1 MSITADKKDGKL
13 TGRFRVEVQHGGLR
27 KRGRF
32 NTLKEAEA
40 AEGVFKAELVAGVDT
55 GAKRKFTKDRSRPQ
69 TLLEAVRRA
78 SGLLWVGKAVEVENF
93 NKLYTI
99 AAIIG
104 EGRAVNSITTETLD
118 DLVVGLS
125 QRGIADATY
134 NRYFSA
140 FNVFLRWCKER
151 NYLEGEVPTF
161 TWRDEDEGRI
171 RWLSYG
177 EENEVLRLIRGGMDR
192 LVRVAI
198 NTGMRRAELLGLT
211 PGQVQPDMVHLWKT
225 KNGTARHIPITSET
239 FRDLSILL
247 QRGMPSAS
255 QLRYEWNLVRDAMGL
270 GDDGEFV
277 FHACRHTFATRH
289 VEANTNLRVLQTLMG
304 HKRIET
310 TMRYAH
316 VTGDTLRDA
325 VLAAQTFHSQGMIA
339 HGSIRG
345 HNKQGLAQVGE
356 GSYRPLL
363 HFTPC
368 NTSHM

>member
-1 MSITADKKDGKL
+1 MAIYADRKDGKL
-13 TGRFRVEVQHGGLR
+13 TGRFRVEVQKGSQR
-27 KRGRF
+27 KRKRYD
-32 NTLKEAEA
+32 TLKEAEA
-40 AEGVFKAELVAGVDT
+40 AEARFKAEFEAGIFT
-55 GAKRKFTKDRSRPQ
+55 EAKRKFTKDRSRPE
-69 TLLEAVRRA
+69 TLLEAIRRA

-93 NKLYTI
+93 NKLYII
-99 AAIIG
+99 ATIIG
-104 EGRAVNSITTETLD
+104 ENRTVSSITTETLD

-140 FNVFLRWCKER
+140 FNVFLRWCKDR
-151 NYLEGEVPTF
+151 GYREGDIPSF

-171 RWLSYG
+171 RWLTYT

-198 NTGMRRAELLGLT
+198 NTGMRRTELLELK
-211 PGQVQPDMVHLWKT
+211 PDQVQPNMVHLWKT

-239 FRDLSILL
+239 FRDLSILM

-255 QLRYEWNLVRDAMGL
+255 QLRYEWNLVRETMGL
-270 GDDGEFV
+270 TDDNEFV

-325 VLAAQTFHSQGMIA
+325 IFAAKTFHDAGAIA

-345 HNKQGLAQVGE
+345 EYNQGLAQVGE
-356 GSYRPLL
+356 GPP
-363 HFTPC
+363 HGF
-368 NTSHM
+368 